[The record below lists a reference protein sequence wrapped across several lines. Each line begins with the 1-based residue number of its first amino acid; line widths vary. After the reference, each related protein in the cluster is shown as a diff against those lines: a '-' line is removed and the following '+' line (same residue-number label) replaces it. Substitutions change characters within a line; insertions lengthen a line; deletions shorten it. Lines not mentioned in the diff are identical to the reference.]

1 MTDHESR
8 PPRDDRESETKTLLA
23 RSAMYR
29 ELDRALDEVR
39 LGLAVDAWGRSG
51 SRSSARRDLE
61 RS

>member
-1 MTDHESR
+1 MTDHDSR
-8 PPRDDRESETKTLLA
+8 PPRDDRESEPSSRLA

-39 LGLAVDAWGRSG
+39 LGLAVDAWDRKGAASPGRP
-51 SRSSARRDLE
+51 DIE